1 MKPFGHCN
9 YKRSSWLSLG
19 KWKCFLQCALPI
31 DCDYT
36 TPLRLF
42 LQIYIRNMAQTP
54 SILTTEQQ
62 TSLLILTIPEE
73 LFTIMASFM
82 DTESQLAFAHTC
94 KTVYAYHKQQCKEE
108 TFTLVCDPQ
117 CDKSLNS
124 QYIKA
129 LERCMSQTGWAGVK
143 VTLKIVSVDPQ
154 NNYDHPI
161 RALCLNES
169 FQLPN
174 GLDCASLNALII
186 SFSLKEIMPN
196 ISFLE
201 KFSNLKSL
209 RLKHVIIN
217 DDTMS
222 MLSKLPLL
230 KFISLSNCKMTK
242 VHLSKIFEGCTTL
255 EEIQLLYC
263 NYSDVTSIKLP
274 PQLKRFE
281 IKHYM
286 NHLDK

>member
-19 KWKCFLQCALPI
+19 KWKCSLTVCFAI

-94 KTVYAYHKQQCKEE
+94 KTIYAYHKQQCKEE

-117 CDKSLNS
+117 CDEYLIS

-143 VTLKIVSVDPQ
+143 VTLKIVSVNPQ

-186 SFSLKEIMPN
+186 SFSLRKN
-196 ISFLE
+196 Y
-201 KFSNLKSL
+201 
-209 RLKHVIIN
+209 
-217 DDTMS
+217 
-222 MLSKLPLL
+222 
-230 KFISLSNCKMTK
+230 TK
-242 VHLSKIFEGCTTL
+242 YLFFGKIFKFE
-255 EEIQLLYC
+255 
-263 NYSDVTSIKLP
+263 VTQAQICYH
-274 PQLKRFE
+274 QR
-281 IKHYM
+281 
-286 NHLDK
+286 